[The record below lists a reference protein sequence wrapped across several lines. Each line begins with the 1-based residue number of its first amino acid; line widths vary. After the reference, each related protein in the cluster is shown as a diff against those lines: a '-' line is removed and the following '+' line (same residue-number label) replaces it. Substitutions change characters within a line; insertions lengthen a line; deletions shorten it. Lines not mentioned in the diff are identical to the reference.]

1 MQQGWELW
9 SADISEA
16 FLRGL
21 TFEELHERGG
31 QLRDVQISLPPG
43 EEFLLRAIEGYED
56 LDAATEILVLV
67 KPGFGLRDAPRLWL
81 LALKKV
87 LTRIG
92 VTACQG
98 DQQLFHMRE
107 NGRLSLLMTIHVDD
121 IKMCGQFSSSTPL
134 SWRRITS
141 STWVS
146 STLCVKMEAWKSQRH
161 TTSLGAQASTN

>member
-67 KPGFGLRDAPRLWL
+67 KPGFGLRDAPHLWL

-87 LTRIG
+87 LTRTG

-98 DQQLFHMRE
+98 DQH
-107 NGRLSLLMTIHVDD
+107 GKASSGTSYKLSGWTI
-121 IKMCGQFSSSTPL
+121 ILEIIST
-134 SWRRITS
+134 SWMPCKRFDS
-141 STWVS
+141 
-146 STLCVKMEAWKSQRH
+146 
-161 TTSLGAQASTN
+161 